1 MRRVTKGLFFCWVV
15 HALAGFGDNKVGV
28 LVDEFLEEGMAI
40 EGLLNRGQFL
50 GTNVAG
56 AILAFAPGLE
66 AVVGGRVLG
75 ATAVLVFGK
84 FAELHGVD
92 GGDLGEDLCLF

>member
-28 LVDEFLEEGMAI
+28 LVDEFPEEGMAM
-40 EGLLNRGQFL
+40 EGLLDGGQFL
-50 GTNVAG
+50 RPDVAG
-56 AILAFAPGLE
+56 AILAIAPDLE
-66 AVVGGRVLG
+66 SVVGGRVLG
-75 ATAVLVFGK
+75 TTAVLVLGK
-84 FAELHGVD
+84 LAELHGFD